1 MKVGDV
7 VYIDFVGRIKDTNE
21 IFDLTNEEVAKKEGI
36 YNPSYSYKPIP
47 VVVGF
52 GMVVKGLDEAL
63 LGMNVGEEKVIE
75 IPPEK
80 AFGYRNENLVKT
92 FNLSDFKKQDV
103 EVKPGEYVN
112 INGILGKVISVS
124 GGRVMVDFNHP
135 LAGKTLVYNV
145 KIIKKVEDEVEK
157 VKAVL
162 ELYFKDTSKFEVKE
176 DKESDAIIIID
187 KEKVLN
193 AENKKELFDVISK
206 IIDKKRLIF
215 MDIFEK

>member
-36 YNPSYSYKPIP
+36 YNPNYSYKPIP

-103 EVKPGEYVN
+103 EVKPGEYIN

-145 KIIKKVEDEVEK
+145 KIVKKVEDEVEK

-206 IIDKKRLIF
+206 IIEKKRLIF

>member
-7 VYIDFVGRIKDTNE
+7 VYIDFVGRIKDTNK

-36 YNPSYSYKPIP
+36 YNPNYSYKPIP

-52 GMVVKGLDEAL
+52 GMIVKGLDEAL

-75 IPPEK
+75 VPPEK

-162 ELYFKDTSKFEVKE
+162 ELYFKDSSKFEVKE

-193 AENKKELFDVISK
+193 AENKKELFDIISK
-206 IIDKKRLIF
+206 IIEKKRLIF

>member
-7 VYIDFVGRIKDTNE
+7 VYIDFVGRVKDTNE
-21 IFDLTNEEVAKKEGI
+21 IFDLTNEEIAKKEGI
-36 YNPSYSYKPIP
+36 YNPNYSYKPIP

-52 GMVVKGLDEAL
+52 GMVIKGLDEAL
-63 LGMNVGEEKVIE
+63 LGMEVGEEKVIE

-80 AFGYRNENLVKT
+80 AFGHRNENLVKT

-124 GGRVMVDFNHP
+124 GGRVMIDFNHP

-145 KIIKKVEDEVEK
+145 KIVKKVESDVEK
-157 VKAVL
+157 VKAIL
-162 ELYFKDTSKFEVKE
+162 ELYFKDPTKFEVKE
-176 DKESDAIIIID
+176 DRESDAIIVID
-187 KEKVLN
+187 KEKILN
-193 AENKKELFDVISK
+193 SDNKKELFNIISK

>member
-36 YNPSYSYKPIP
+36 YNPNYSYKPIP

-75 IPPEK
+75 VPPEK

-145 KIIKKVEDEVEK
+145 KIVKKVEDEVEK

-162 ELYFKDTSKFEVKE
+162 ELYFKDSSKFEVKE

-193 AENKKELFDVISK
+193 AENKKELFDIISK
-206 IIDKKRLIF
+206 IIEKKRLIF